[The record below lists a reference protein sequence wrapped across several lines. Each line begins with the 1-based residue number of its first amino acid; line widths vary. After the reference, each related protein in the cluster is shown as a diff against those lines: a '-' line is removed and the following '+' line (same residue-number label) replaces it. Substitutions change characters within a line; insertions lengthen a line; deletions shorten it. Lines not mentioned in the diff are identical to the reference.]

1 MKVEID
7 KFKKLDDVKNDDFT
21 KVQSYFNEKSIET
34 GRLSFNMRCSMLQ
47 EIPGNVKKMVKR
59 SQRAVLSNL

>member
-34 GRLSFNMRCSMLQ
+34 GRLSFK